1 MIKYTGPAKPIP
13 VRVGEKDPMTLVE
26 VIALALGL
34 CIVLMDV
41 FVWRP

>member
-1 MIKYTGPAKPIP
+1 MCKYAGPAKPIP
-13 VRVGEKDPMTLVE
+13 VRAGEKSRIAIVE
-26 VIALALGL
+26 VIVYALGL